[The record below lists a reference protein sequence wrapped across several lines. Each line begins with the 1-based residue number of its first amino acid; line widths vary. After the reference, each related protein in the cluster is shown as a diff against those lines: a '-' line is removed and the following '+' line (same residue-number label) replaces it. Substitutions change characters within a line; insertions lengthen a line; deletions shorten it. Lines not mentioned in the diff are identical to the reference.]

1 MMENDLV
8 KRMMWSGL
16 MAGVSALSAVVAAR
30 IAAYVWLRV
39 FGEEPPE

>member
-1 MMENDLV
+1 MENDLV

-16 MAGVSALSAVVAAR
+16 MAGVSALASIVAAR
-30 IAAYVWLRV
+30 IAAQVWRRV